1 MSLNF
6 TQCCSDQRTP
16 WKLQW
21 LRASDK
27 LSPLNA
33 HFTQMYNHTV
43 WVSGQMWLRFLCQ
56 MQWHSNPITVGWSDA
71 ARQWRIYTPF
81 NRQHRNRC
89 FTTLTRLKTILI
101 SQHWSYRTFVTVLST
116 LTWPQLTVRESRYS
130 FCSIPAY
137 MTAKHKLILPTGLL
151 WMVQ

>member
-1 MSLNF
+1 MSLYF
-6 TQCCSDQRTP
+6 TPCCSDQRTH

-27 LSPLNA
+27 LSPFKCSFHSNL
-33 HFTQMYNHTV
+33 QSYSV
-43 WVSGQMWLRFLCQ
+43 SSGQMWLRFLCQ
-56 MQWHSNPITVGWSDA
+56 MQWHSNPITVGWSDC
-71 ARQWRIYTPF
+71 RQDSGEIYTPF
-81 NRQHRNRC
+81 NRQHRNRR
-89 FTTLTRLKTILI
+89 FTTLTRLKTTLI
-101 SQHWSYRTFVTVLST
+101 HWSYRTFVTVLFT
-116 LTWPQLTVRESRYS
+116 ITVRESRYS